1 MSKRY
6 LMIDTEGEYEYT
18 EEGIILEYWEY
29 WAGRMIE
36 HGGLSPLITE
46 QNCIYDWCV
55 VNWAV
60 EIK

>member
-1 MSKRY
+1 
-6 LMIDTEGEYEYT
+6 MIDTEGEYEYT